1 MLKNVT
7 TTGEQQDILLIVY
20 ALIKIIHT
28 IIYDYF
34 QPAYQP
40 IFLTPLFFFFGY
52 KQSRAWIEDS
62 ILLLS
67 LTI

>member
-40 IFLTPLFFFFGY
+40 IF
-52 KQSRAWIEDS
+52 
-62 ILLLS
+62 
-67 LTI
+67 

>member
-1 MLKNVT
+1 MTISN
-7 TTGEQQDILLIVY
+7 LLINQFFDTFV
-20 ALIKIIHT
+20 
-28 IIYDYF
+28 F
-34 QPAYQP
+34 
-40 IFLTPLFFFFGY
+40 FLGY